1 MSTPQLIIL
10 IGVACVCGALA
21 VGLMGSGKTNWGAN
35 SLVALLGA
43 YLGHWI
49 QVKMQ
54 LPYILPITYNQVPY
68 EFIWSML
75 GGFLFIFLL
84 RFAHGGDI

>member
-1 MSTPQLIIL
+1 MSTTQLVIL
-10 IGVACVCGALA
+10 IGVACVCGSLA
-21 VGLMGSGKTNWGAN
+21 VFLMGSGKTNWGAN

-49 QVKMQ
+49 QSTMQ

-68 EFIWSML
+68 EFVWSML

-84 RFAHGGDI
+84 RFAHGGDL

>member
-1 MSTPQLIIL
+1 MSTPQLVIL

-49 QVKMQ
+49 QDKMQ
-54 LPYILPITYNQVPY
+54 LPYILPITYNHVPY

-84 RFAHGGDI
+84 RFAHGSDI